1 MLLTS
6 NPIKKLLLSFF
17 TIASLS
23 LTLPCQAQSFSAVA
37 PSGHTLYYTVVN
49 GEAKVVSPSST
60 SGYGNNF
67 TGNLIIPDSVS
78 SNGITYPVTTLAA
91 NVFLYC
97 RYLTGVTIP
106 QTVTTIGNNA
116 FGSCSSLVS
125 MIVSTDN
132 SVFDSR
138 DNCNAII
145 ETNSNTLMFGCR
157 SSVIPNTVTSIG
169 DKAFSGCSSLT
180 SISIPNSVTSIGNNA
195 FSGCTS
201 LLSVNISNSVTSIGQ
216 EAFWNCSSL
225 IGITIPNSVTSIGN
239 GAFKNCN
246 NIVSFNIP
254 TSITT
259 ISTSTFWGCSSLAN
273 IYIPNS
279 VTVIGNTAFS
289 NCVAL
294 TNITIPNSVFT
305 IGEDAFKD
313 CTLDTVTLFWEIPI
327 SQSLANASQLLS
339 NTSVFSIP
347 CGSISYYTLLWDNSW
362 NTHNYQERGADFQ
375 LNVSASEDDWGTVSI
390 IPQDGQYIRCADS
403 IAVIQAIANE
413 GYQFSHWDNGN
424 VANPDTLR
432 VHSDSSVTAIFVPS
446 IGVENPIMAELQ
458 VYARN
463 GQVFVNGECNIKD
476 VQLYDIS
483 GKLLKTVKVDGS
495 NTVIDITRYA
505 AGVYIV
511 RTNTEDGL
519 ITRKVVR

>member
-132 SVFDSR
+132 PVFDSR

-169 DKAFSGCSSLT
+169 DKAFSYAAAKVAQAHDF
-180 SISIPNSVTSIGNNA
+180 I
-195 FSGCTS
+195 
-201 LLSVNISNSVTSIGQ
+201 Q
-216 EAFWNCSSL
+216 EL
-225 IGITIPNSVTSIGN
+225 EDG
-239 GAFKNCN
+239 
-246 NIVSFNIP
+246 
-254 TSITT
+254 
-259 ISTSTFWGCSSLAN
+259 
-273 IYIPNS
+273 YQ
-279 VTVIGNTAFS
+279 TVIGDRGMRLSGGQRQRISIARAILRNPEVLILDEATSALDNESEHLFQEAVLPLLKDKTALIIAHRLS
-289 NCVAL
+289 
-294 TNITIPNSVFT
+294 TIRFA
-305 IGEDAFKD
+305 D
-313 CTLDTVTLFWEIPI
+313 EII
-327 SQSLANASQLLS
+327 FLKEGRILER
-339 NTSVFSIP
+339 
-347 CGSISYYTLLWDNSW
+347 G
-362 NTHNYQERGADFQ
+362 THNE
-375 LNVSASEDDWGTVSI
+375 L
-390 IPQDGQYIRCADS
+390 
-403 IAVIQAIANE
+403 
-413 GYQFSHWDNGN
+413 
-424 VANPDTLR
+424 
-432 VHSDSSVTAIFVPS
+432 
-446 IGVENPIMAELQ
+446 MALK
-458 VYARN
+458 
-463 GQVFVNGECNIKD
+463 GEYFRFYNA
-476 VQLYDIS
+476 QS
-483 GKLLKTVKVDGS
+483 
-495 NTVIDITRYA
+495 
-505 AGVYIV
+505 
-511 RTNTEDGL
+511 
-519 ITRKVVR
+519 